1 MNNAEKDGLK
11 KIYLFKSAD
20 YQFAE
25 IDLSDNTLLLGES
38 GVGKTTLMRAIL
50 FFYTMDGSSSALNIN
65 TESKKSFNQWYFKEH
80 NSHIV
85 YEYYKEGNPFLFV
98 VSNSGNLHYTFI
110 EMSKS
115 DRGVKELF
123 LEGRDPVTL
132 EQLNE
137 NIEKNLLVKYH
148 TTQKEKYIRAFH
160 KKDMDGKRI
169 KQESKIDF
177 TLFETMTAR
186 KEFAKTLSNIF
197 ATSKVSADSVKKT
210 IVSLIEDTS
219 SDINLKNIRESLEEY
234 VQFREQIRRF
244 EKKIPQI
251 NELQE
256 FIAEYRDYSLD
267 FKQYANQIYLLKSQ
281 SDIKLLEL
289 NINISKEKEKKE
301 KVEVEYRPKIREL
314 KEDIRLK
321 NEENIIENNDID
333 KLKKKKIEYEAK
345 NIDALVAEYHQ
356 KKSYENSLEQTQNR
370 YDALTANADEVKRKY
385 NEIFN
390 QLEVNRQKSIL
401 EIREELGVK
410 KEEISSQ
417 KSESYRNQSEEI
429 EEKTSLLLKEK
440 SEGECNLSLEEK
452 SLNEK
457 NIEKAKVENFLYNQE
472 NIEKYQDKLKKF
484 TEEVSNLKIKIP
496 TLEGD
501 IKQLDKQIE
510 SIPRRLVEEKDN
522 FSAKVLSKKDNLI
535 SQKENIEKKL
545 NFDKDNLYGYIN
557 RNELEERENLLTFLK
572 DELLFS
578 EKKLTVN
585 QVDNSSSI
593 LGLNI
598 EFEDNDFGFDYDVS
612 SLQSELTVVKEK
624 IKELDRRLRDDIN
637 LLEESA
643 RKETSKLNK
652 DRTKHFKEKVE
663 IEKQIEKYKS
673 YMIKSEN
680 SLVDA
685 NKEAKQMRSKALEEL
700 TKSLFEQED
709 KIATLR
715 SKITT
720 LSLNIKTISDEIKTH
735 TQKTILKLDSDLALL
750 NDDEKKSVTR
760 VEEKYLKDKKESEL
774 ELTNRLEES
783 GVDKEHL
790 KKLDDEIRDYRNKLK
805 EIEKNFGYV
814 STYLTEYFE
823 AIKNIPFR
831 EENLEKKRVE
841 EKDLVIKLN
850 KLQDDFNE
858 KLNSIDGILE
868 KIYETKKKIDDFIVE
883 YDKEIENKE
892 IYKDMK
898 NLFTLEYK
906 EDMREFLNGSESLTL
921 IIDKIVDIHKKLN
934 ISRDAIKNKTLLTS
948 NGLAKENI
956 FKLEIIDD
964 YMKESNDFNS
974 YLLVANGLVEYIEK
988 DKISYLKDSSSD
1000 KFISE
1005 FNSISKYIDL
1015 FESSLLDVEEKVNKL
1030 DKRVK
1035 KAVDSFN
1042 VIDAIRI
1049 KKDTANNQILE
1060 NLKIVTDFYTQN
1072 REKFISGL
1080 FVSNNR
1086 EESHK
1091 SQNELGSKIEKL
1103 VEVLASSKEY
1113 LSLQEGFVLTFTVTE
1128 KGNKLKPA
1136 QSLNDIGSNGTSTLV
1151 KTIINISLLEMV
1163 NKNSQILNHC
1173 ILDEIGTIS
1182 PSYFREL
1189 KDYANSSGF
1198 LFVNGMPTED
1208 DILISMY
1215 PTVYIG
1221 QNHGKYSRMLLASKM
1236 VV

>member
-1 MNNAEKDGLK
+1 MNNVEKDGLK

-65 TESKKSFNQWYFKEH
+65 TESKKSFNQWYFQEH

-110 EMSKS
+110 EMSKN
-115 DRGVKELF
+115 DIGVKELF

-132 EQLNE
+132 EKLNE
-137 NIEKNLLVKYH
+137 NIEKNLLIKYH
-148 TTQKEKYIRAFH
+148 TTQKDKYTRTFH

-244 EKKIPQI
+244 EKKAPQI

-256 FIAEYRDYSLD
+256 FINEYREYSVD
-267 FKQYANQIYLLKSQ
+267 FKKYANQIHLLKSQ
-281 SDIKLLEL
+281 SDIKLVEL
-289 NINISKEKEKKE
+289 DINISKEEEKKE
-301 KVEVEYRPKIREL
+301 KVELDYRPKIKVL
-314 KEDIRLK
+314 KENIGLK
-321 NEENIIENNDID
+321 NEENIIENNDIS
-333 KLKKKKIEYEAK
+333 KLKKKKSQYEAK
-345 NIDALVAEYHQ
+345 NIDVLVAEHRQ

-370 YDALTANADEVKRKY
+370 YDALTANADEVKNKY
-385 NEIFN
+385 EEIFKRLLSDKQEAIFN
-390 QLEVNRQKSIL
+390 IKD
-401 EIREELGVK
+401 EIRLK
-410 KEEISSQ
+410 KEILSNQ
-417 KSESYRNQSEEI
+417 KSEAYSNQVKET
-429 EEKTSLLLKEK
+429 EEKTFTL
-440 SEGECNLSLEEK
+440 LEEK
-452 SLNEK
+452 CEWEGKLDLEEK
-457 NIEKAKVENFLYNQE
+457 AFNKLDVKKAKVENFPYNQE
-472 NIEKYQDKLKKF
+472 NIEKYQDELKRV
-484 TEEVSNLKIKIP
+484 TDEVTNSKIKIP
-496 TLEGD
+496 TLEAY
-501 IKQLDKQIE
+501 IKQLEQQVD
-510 SIPRRLVEEKDN
+510 SIPNRLIKDKDN
-522 FSAKVLSKKDNLI
+522 LTAKVLIQRNKLI

-545 NFDKDNLYGYIN
+545 DFDKDNLYGYIN
-557 RNELEERENLLTFLK
+557 KNELKQRDTLLTFLK

-578 EKKLTVN
+578 EKKLTVE
-585 QVDNSSSI
+585 QVDDSSSI

-598 EFEDNDFGFDYDVS
+598 EFEDNDFGFDYDIS
-612 SLQSELTVVKEK
+612 SLQSELTVLREK
-624 IKELDRRLRDDIN
+624 IKELDRILRDDIN
-637 LLEESA
+637 LLEENA

-652 DRTKHFKEKVE
+652 ERTKYFKEKDE

-685 NKEAKQMRSKALEEL
+685 KKEAKRMRSKALEEL
-700 TKSLFEQED
+700 TKLLFEQED
-709 KIATLR
+709 KIATLK
-715 SKITT
+715 STIKILSVKIT
-720 LSLNIKTISDEIKTH
+720 TISDEIKAQI
-735 TQKTILKLDSDLALL
+735 QKIILKLDAELVLL
-750 NDDEKKSVTR
+750 MEDEKKSIR
-760 VEEKYLKDKKESEL
+760 IVEEKYLKDKKESEL

-783 GVDKEHL
+783 GVDKEQL
-790 KKLDDEIRDYRNKLK
+790 AKLDGEIRNYGYKLK
-805 EIEKNFGYV
+805 EIEKNFAYV

-831 EENLEKKRVE
+831 EDDLEKKRVE
-841 EKDLVIKLN
+841 EKDLVEKLN
-850 KLQDDFNE
+850 KLQDEFKE
-858 KLNSIDGILE
+858 QLNSIDAVLE

-883 YDKEIENKE
+883 YAKEIENRA

-898 NLFTLEYK
+898 NLFTLEHE
-906 EDMREFLNGSESLTL
+906 EDVSALLNAQESL
-921 IIDKIVDIHKKLN
+921 ISMVHEIVDIHKKLS
-934 ISRDAIKNKTLLTS
+934 ISRDAIVNKTLLAT
-948 NGLAKENI
+948 NGLVKENI

-1163 NKNSQILNHC
+1163 NRNSQILNHC

-1189 KDYANSSGF
+1189 KDYANNSGF